1 MTTILQPTLS
11 NIAII
16 LFLYMCISLLVSNRK
31 SIHKYLFSASI
42 LILTATCVISLF
54 YLPIR
59 FEGYKFDLRLVPLV
73 IFSLLLGWKHAI
85 PILIITVSWRLGM
98 GGVGAVPGVLF
109 GMTLPVLLALLFYK
123 KDRVMPK
130 PLTLFSIVMTSWLIS
145 DIPIIFLVPDGW
157 EIFDEIHLVRMIA
170 LQVSAFIL
178 YFFINLLSR
187 EIELKRKL
195 RFYAERD
202 PLTGLYNMRYF
213 ESRVKKVSSQRKKY
227 IVMIDI
233 DHFKKVNDTFGHL
246 NGDSILKNVAQT
258 LYKIVNPHRS
268 ILGRYGGEEFIL
280 CLEAESKE
288 KLMNIVSDIRSGI
301 ESTPFY
307 ADNQKLT
314 VTVSIGVS
322 ELKDPDH
329 LYQAIEKADNS
340 LYASKQN
347 GRNQISYAI

>member
-42 LILTATCVISLF
+42 LILTATCVIFLF

-59 FEGYKFDLRLVPLV
+59 FEGYQFDLRLVPLV
-73 IFSLLLGWKHAI
+73 VFSLLLGWKHAI

-98 GGVGAVPGVLF
+98 GGVGAMPGVVF
-109 GMTLPVLLALLFYK
+109 GMVLPVLLALLFHR

-130 PLTLFSIVMTSWLIS
+130 PYTLFILIIASWLIS
-145 DIPIIFLVPDGW
+145 DVPIIFLVPNGL
-157 EIFDEIHLVRMIA
+157 EIFSEIHLVRIIA

-178 YFFINLLSR
+178 YFFINLLNQ

-213 ESRVKKVSSQRKKY
+213 ESRVKKVSNQRKKY

-246 NGDSILKNVAQT
+246 NGDSVLKNVAQT
-258 LYKIVNPHRS
+258 LYKIVHPYKS

-280 CLEAESKE
+280 LLEAESKE

-301 ESTPFY
+301 ESTPFW
-307 ADNQKLT
+307 ADNKKLSI
-314 VTVSIGVS
+314 TVSIGVT

-347 GRNQISYAI
+347 GRNQINYAI